1 MAYLHKVASDVHA
14 ASVSIL
20 SAVSEA
26 VQLVEEHPDS
36 QALKDI
42 RDCLAVAHSKLHEI
56 VRHAEQA
63 AKDIH
68 DADTHTSER

>member
-1 MAYLHKVASDVHA
+1 MAYLHKVARDVHA
-14 ASVSIL
+14 SSASIL

-42 RDCLAVAHSKLHEI
+42 RDCLSVAHSKLHKI
-56 VRHAEQA
+56 VHHSEQA
-63 AKDIH
+63 AKDIY
-68 DADTHTSER
+68 DADTNTGER